1 MGSDSIMCL
10 FHLAVE
16 GMLGQDPLASKAG
29 VDLFRF
35 GYQIERALAILMG
48 LRGKHSGR
56 VRPPFDASV
65 SSVERRRGLERV
77 G

>member
-10 FHLAVE
+10 LHLAVE
-16 GMLGQDPLASKAG
+16 SMPGQDPLASKAG

-35 GYQIERALAILMG
+35 GCQIVWSLAILMG

-65 SSVERRRGLERV
+65 FTVERRRGLERV